1 MKISNRLSYYYQG
14 VVAFSTVDVSSDSSV
29 SYTIKFIYTILFF
42 QCVPTVH
49 LSFSPILDL
58 PKFEAKM
65 DPRFNRFPS
74 SVNGF
79 NLENQSLLDFSGNW
93 KNKEP
98 IIGAIYPDQILA
110 NGPRFENSFVQ
121 HNVGGV
127 QSFSN
132 APSPTSNIAL
142 TSKIGI
148 EDDYNED
155 FDFSDT
161 VLSYINQMLMEE
173 DMEDKTHMLQ
183 ESLELQAKERSF
195 YEALGKKYP
204 PSPQQNLSITD
215 QNGEILDDYCS
226 GSLYSCT
233 SNVGSSGGYLI
244 DPRVDSIPNDHN
256 SSYEQGISIC
266 NGTYSSISSSNSINN
281 LVDGFLDSPVG
292 PLHIPDMY
300 NDSHPIWNFRKGVEE
315 ATKFLP
321 TNNKLLDNV
330 IINDLLPQE
339 KRGESGCAATQVEK
353 RDRGGT
359 SLTGSRGRKNAHRD
373 DKDLEEERSS
383 KQAAVYTESTVR
395 SEEFDVVLLHSMGD
409 GREALTAYRES
420 LKNARTK
427 TTAQNGQSK
436 GFTVGKGGRS
446 KKQSA
451 KKEVIDLRTL
461 LITCAQA
468 VAADDCRSAA
478 ELLKQ
483 IRRHSSPIGDG
494 NQRLAHCFA
503 DGLEARLAGT
513 GSQIYK
519 ALINKKTSA
528 ADFLKA
534 FHLYLASCPFR
545 KISGFTSNKTIIT
558 KARNA
563 SRVHIIDFGILYGFQ
578 WPTLIQRIAA
588 REGGPPRLRITGIEF
603 PQPGFR
609 PAERIEETGRR
620 LSDYAKSFN
629 VPFEYQAI
637 AKKWETIRLEDLKLE
652 KDEFLVVNCL
662 YRFKN
667 LHDETV
673 LAESSRTLVLNLIRE
688 INPDIFIHGIVNG
701 AYSAPFFVTRFRE
714 VLFHFSALF
723 DMLEANV
730 PREFPERMLIER
742 EIFGREALNVIA
754 CEGWERVERP
764 ETYKQWQVRL
774 LRARFTQIPFDQQ
787 GIMNMAIEKVRTS
800 YHKDF
805 VIDQDNKWMLLGW
818 KGRTIYALSCW
829 TPI

>member
-1 MKISNRLSYYYQG
+1 
-14 VVAFSTVDVSSDSSV
+14 
-29 SYTIKFIYTILFF
+29 
-42 QCVPTVH
+42 
-49 LSFSPILDL
+49 
-58 PKFEAKM
+58 M
-65 DPRFNRFPS
+65 DPRFNRFPT

-79 NLENQSLLDFSGNW
+79 NLENQSLLSFSDNW
-93 KNKEP
+93 KNNEP
-98 IIGAIYPDQILA
+98 IIGAIYPDQKIV
-110 NGPRFENSFVQ
+110 NVPRFENSFVQ
-121 HNVGGV
+121 HNVP
-127 QSFSN
+127 SLSN
-132 APSPTSNIAL
+132 DPSTTSNIAL
-142 TSKIGI
+142 TSEIGT

-204 PSPQQNLSITD
+204 PSPQQNLPITD
-215 QNGEILDDYCS
+215 QNGEIPDDYYS
-226 GSLYSCT
+226 GSVYSST
-233 SNVGSSGGYLI
+233 SNVIDSSGYLI
-244 DPRVDSIPNDHN
+244 DPRLVSISNDHN
-256 SSYEQGISIC
+256 YSYEQGLFIC
-266 NGTYSSISSSNSINN
+266 NGAYSSISSSNSINN
-281 LVDGFLDSPVG
+281 LVDGFLDSPVS
-292 PLHIPDMY
+292 PLHIPDIY

-315 ATKFLP
+315 ARKFLP

-330 IINDLLPQE
+330 VINDLLPQE
-339 KRGESGCAATQVEK
+339 KRGESGCAAAQVEK
-353 RDRGGT
+353 RDVGATSPTGPRGT
-359 SLTGSRGRKNAHRD
+359 KNPHRD
-373 DKDLEEERSS
+373 DRDLLEEEEERSS

-395 SEEFDVVLLHSMGD
+395 SDEFDVILLHSMGD

-427 TTAQNGQSK
+427 PTVQSK
-436 GFTVGKGGRS
+436 GFAVGRGGRG
-446 KKQSA
+446 KKQSG
-451 KKEVIDLRTL
+451 KKEVIDLRSL
-461 LITCAQA
+461 LINCAQA
-468 VAADDCRSAA
+468 VAADDCRSAT

-483 IRRHSSPIGDG
+483 VRLHSSPFGDG

-519 ALINKKTSA
+519 ALVNKRTSA

-534 FHLYLASCPFR
+534 YHLYLASCPFR
-545 KISGFTSNKTIIT
+545 KMSGFTSNKTIIR
-558 KARNA
+558 KSKNA
-563 SRVHIIDFGILYGFQ
+563 TRVHVIDFGILYGFQ

-588 REGGPPRLRITGIEF
+588 REGGPPNLRITGIEF

-652 KDEFLVVNCL
+652 KDEYLVVNCL

-673 LAESSRTLVLNLIRE
+673 LSDSSRTLVLNLIRE

-764 ETYKQWQVRL
+764 ETYKQWQVRH
-774 LRARFTQIPFDQQ
+774 LRARFTQTPFEQEE
-787 GIMNMAIEKVRTS
+787 IMNMAVEKVRTS

>member
-1 MKISNRLSYYYQG
+1 
-14 VVAFSTVDVSSDSSV
+14 
-29 SYTIKFIYTILFF
+29 
-42 QCVPTVH
+42 
-49 LSFSPILDL
+49 
-58 PKFEAKM
+58 M
-65 DPRFNRFPS
+65 DPRFNRFS
-74 SVNGF
+74 TSVNGF
-79 NLENQSLLDFSGNW
+79 TLENQSLLNFSDNW
-93 KNKEP
+93 TNNEP
-98 IIGAIYPDQILA
+98 IYPDQMLL

-121 HNVGGV
+121 HNVGGF
-127 QSFSN
+127 QSLSN
-132 APSPTSNIAL
+132 DPLPTTSNIAL
-142 TSKIGI
+142 TSEIGHV

-155 FDFSDT
+155 IDFSDT

-173 DMEDKTHMLQ
+173 DMEDKTHMLH
-183 ESLELQAKERSF
+183 ESLELQAKEKSF

-204 PSPQQNLSITD
+204 PSPQQN
-215 QNGEILDDYCS
+215 GEIPDDYCS
-226 GSLYSCT
+226 GSLYNCT
-233 SNVGSSGGYLI
+233 SNGIDSSGYLI
-244 DPRVDSIPNDHN
+244 DPRVVNISNDHS
-256 SSYEQGISIC
+256 SSYVQGLSVC
-266 NGTYSSISSSNSINN
+266 NGTNSSISSSNSLNN
-281 LVDGFLDSPVG
+281 PVDGFLDSPVS
-292 PLHIPDMY
+292 PLHIPDIY
-300 NDSHPIWNFRKGVEE
+300 NDSHPIWNFKKGVEE
-315 ATKFLP
+315 ASKFLP
-321 TNNKLLDNV
+321 TNNNLLDNV
-330 IINDLLPQE
+330 AINDLLPLE
-339 KRGESGCAATQVEK
+339 ERGQIGCVEAQVEK
-353 RDRGGT
+353 RYDGET
-359 SLTGSRGRKNAHRD
+359 SPIGPRGRKNPHRD

-395 SEEFDVVLLHSMGD
+395 SEEFDVILLHSMGN
-409 GREALTAYRES
+409 GREALTAYRKT

-427 TTAQNGQSK
+427 TTVQKGQSK
-436 GFTVGKGGRS
+436 GFTLGKGNRG
-446 KKQSA
+446 KKHSG

-461 LITCAQA
+461 LINCAQA
-468 VAADDCRSAA
+468 VAADDFRSAT

-483 IRRHSSPIGDG
+483 IRLHSSPFGDG

-519 ALINKKTSA
+519 ALVNKKTSA

-534 FHLYLASCPFR
+534 YHLYLASCPFR
-545 KISGFTSNKTIIT
+545 KISGFASNKTIIR
-558 KARNA
+558 KAGNA
-563 SRVHIIDFGILYGFQ
+563 TRVHVIDFGILYGFQ

-588 REGGPPRLRITGIEF
+588 REGGPPQLLRITGIEF

-620 LSDYAKSFN
+620 LTDYAKSFN
-629 VPFEYQAI
+629 VPFEYHAI

-673 LAESSRTLVLNLIRE
+673 LTESSRTLVLELIRE

-764 ETYKQWQVRL
+764 ETYKQWKVRH
-774 LRARFTQIPFDQQ
+774 LRARFRQIPFDQQ
-787 GIMNMAIEKVRTS
+787 EIMDCAVEKVRTS

-805 VIDQDNKWMLLGW
+805 VIDEDNKWMLLGW
-818 KGRTIYALSCW
+818 KGRTIYAVSCW
-829 TPI
+829 TGV

>member
-1 MKISNRLSYYYQG
+1 
-14 VVAFSTVDVSSDSSV
+14 
-29 SYTIKFIYTILFF
+29 
-42 QCVPTVH
+42 
-49 LSFSPILDL
+49 
-58 PKFEAKM
+58 M
-65 DPRFNRFPS
+65 DPRFNRFPT

-79 NLENQSLLDFSGNW
+79 NLENQSLLNFSDNW
-93 KNKEP
+93 RNNEP
-98 IIGAIYPDQILA
+98 IIGAIYPDQKLV
-110 NGPRFENSFVQ
+110 NGPRFGNSFGQ

-127 QSFSN
+127 HSLSN
-132 APSPTSNIAL
+132 DPSPTSNIGL
-142 TSKIGI
+142 TSEIGT

-215 QNGEILDDYCS
+215 QNGEIPDDYCS
-226 GSLYSCT
+226 GSLYDCT
-233 SNVGSSGGYLI
+233 NNVIDSNGYLI
-244 DPRVDSIPNDHN
+244 DPRVVSISNDHN
-256 SSYEQGISIC
+256 SSYEQGLSVC

-281 LVDGFLDSPVG
+281 LVDGFLDSPVS
-292 PLHIPDMY
+292 PLHIPDIY

-315 ATKFLP
+315 ASKFLP

-330 IINDLLPQE
+330 VINDLLPQE
-339 KRGESGCAATQVEK
+339 KRGESACAAAQVEK
-353 RDRGGT
+353 RDEGDT
-359 SLTGSRGRKNAHRD
+359 SPTGPRGRKNLHRD
-373 DKDLEEERSS
+373 DKDLEEERRS
-383 KQAAVYTESTVR
+383 KQAAVYTESPIR
-395 SEEFDVVLLHSMGD
+395 SEEFDVVLLHSLGE

-427 TTAQNGQSK
+427 AMVQNGQSK
-436 GFTVGKGGRS
+436 GFTIGKGRG
-446 KKQSA
+446 KKHSA

-461 LITCAQA
+461 LINCAQA
-468 VAADDCRSAA
+468 VAADDCKSAT

-483 IRRHSSPIGDG
+483 IRLHSSPFGDG

-534 FHLYLASCPFR
+534 YHLYLASCPFR
-545 KISGFTSNKTIIT
+545 KISGFASNKTIMT
-558 KARNA
+558 KAGKA
-563 SRVHIIDFGILYGFQ
+563 TRVHVIDFGILYGFQ
-578 WPTLIQRIAA
+578 WPTFIQRIAA
-588 REGGPPRLRITGIEF
+588 REGGPPKLRITGIEF

-620 LSDYAKSFN
+620 LTDYAKSFN

-673 LAESSRTLVLNLIRE
+673 LTNSSRTIVLNLIRT

-723 DMLEANV
+723 DMLEVNV
-730 PREFPERMLIER
+730 PREFPERILIER

-774 LRARFTQIPFDQQ
+774 LRARFTQIPFERELMDR
-787 GIMNMAIEKVRTS
+787 AVEKVRTS

-805 VIDQDNKWMLLGW
+805 VIDQDGKWMLLGW
-818 KGRTIYALSCW
+818 KGRTIYAISCW

>member
-1 MKISNRLSYYYQG
+1 
-14 VVAFSTVDVSSDSSV
+14 
-29 SYTIKFIYTILFF
+29 
-42 QCVPTVH
+42 
-49 LSFSPILDL
+49 
-58 PKFEAKM
+58 M
-65 DPRFNRFPS
+65 DPRFNRFPT
-74 SVNGF
+74 SVDGF
-79 NLENQSLLDFSGNW
+79 NLENQSLISFSDNW
-93 KNKEP
+93 RNNEP
-98 IIGAIYPDQILA
+98 IIGAIYPDQRLV
-110 NGPRFENSFVQ
+110 NGPRFDNSFLQ
-121 HNVGGV
+121 HNV
-127 QSFSN
+127 QSHSN
-132 APSPTSNIAL
+132 DPSPQSNIAL
-142 TSKIGI
+142 TSEIGT
-148 EDDYNED
+148 EYDYNED

-204 PSPQQNLSITD
+204 PSPEQNLSVTE
-215 QNGEILDDYCS
+215 QNGEIPDDYYSRSLCS
-226 GSLYSCT
+226 ST
-233 SNVGSSGGYLI
+233 SNVIDNSGYLI
-244 DPRVDSIPNDHN
+244 DPRLVSISNDHN
-256 SSYEQGISIC
+256 SFYEQGNSAG

-281 LVDGFLDSPVG
+281 LVDGFLDSPVS
-292 PLHIPDMY
+292 PLHIPDIY
-300 NDSHPIWNFRKGVEE
+300 NDSHPIWNFKKGVEE
-315 ATKFLP
+315 ASKFLP

-330 IINDLLPQE
+330 VISDLLPQE
-339 KRGESGCAATQVEK
+339 NSVCAAAQAEK
-353 RDRGGT
+353 RDEGET
-359 SLTGSRGRKNAHRD
+359 SPTGPRRRKNSHRD
-373 DKDLEEERSS
+373 DRDLEEERSS
-383 KQAAVYTESTVR
+383 KQAAVYTESVVR
-395 SEEFDVVLLHSMGD
+395 SEEFDVILLHSMGD
-409 GREALTAYRES
+409 GKEALTAFRES

-427 TTAQNGQSK
+427 TTVQSK
-436 GFTVGKGGRS
+436 GFTVGKGGHG
-446 KKQSA
+446 KKHSG
-451 KKEVIDLRTL
+451 KKEVIDLRSL
-461 LITCAQA
+461 LINCAQA
-468 VAADDCRSAA
+468 VAADDCRSAT

-483 IRRHSSPIGDG
+483 IRLHSSPFGDG

-519 ALINKKTSA
+519 ALINKRTSA

-534 FHLYLASCPFR
+534 YHLYLASCPFR
-545 KISGFTSNKTIIT
+545 KISGFTSNKTIIR

-563 SRVHIIDFGILYGFQ
+563 TRLHVIDFGILYGFQ

-588 REGGPPRLRITGIEF
+588 REGGPPKLRITGIDF

-652 KDEFLVVNCL
+652 KDEYVVVNCL
-662 YRFKN
+662 YRFRN

-673 LAESSRTLVLNLIRE
+673 LADSSRTVVLNLIRE

-714 VLFHFSALF
+714 ALFHFSALF

-764 ETYKQWQVRL
+764 ETYKQWQVRH
-774 LRARFTQIPFDQQ
+774 LRARFTQIPFEQQ
-787 GIMNMAIEKVRTS
+787 EIMDTAVEKVRAS

-805 VIDQDNKWMLLGW
+805 VIDEDNKWMLLGW

-829 TPI
+829 TSI

>member
-1 MKISNRLSYYYQG
+1 MPTHHYSNFDIHGYP
-14 VVAFSTVDVSSDSSV
+14 
-29 SYTIKFIYTILFF
+29 LFF
-42 QCVPTVH
+42 QGFSTVH
-49 LSFSPILDL
+49 LSLCHDSSFLR
-58 PKFEAKM
+58 FEVKM
-65 DPRFNRFPS
+65 DPRFNKFPT

-79 NLENQSLLDFSGNW
+79 TLENQSLLNFSDNW
-93 KNKEP
+93 KNNEP
-98 IIGAIYPDQILA
+98 IIGAIYPDQIIV

-121 HNVGGV
+121 HNTGGV
-127 QSFSN
+127 QSLSN
-132 APSPTSNIAL
+132 DPLPTTSNIPL
-142 TSKIGI
+142 TSEVGA

-183 ESLELQAKERSF
+183 ESLEFQAKEKSF
-195 YEALGKKYP
+195 YDALGKKYP
-204 PSPQQNLSITD
+204 PSPQQN
-215 QNGEILDDYCS
+215 GEIPDDYCS
-226 GSLYSCT
+226 GSMYNCT
-233 SNVGSSGGYLI
+233 SNGIHSSGYLI
-244 DPRVDSIPNDHN
+244 DPRVVSISNDHN
-256 SSYEQGISIC
+256 SSYEQGLSVC
-266 NGTYSSISSSNSINN
+266 NGTHSSISSLNSINN
-281 LVDGFLDSPVG
+281 LVDGFLDSPVS
-292 PLHIPDMY
+292 PLHTPDIY
-300 NDSHPIWNFRKGVEE
+300 NDSHLIWNFRKGVEE
-315 ATKFLP
+315 ASKFLP
-321 TNNKLLDNV
+321 ITNNLLDNV
-330 IINDLLPQE
+330 VINDLLPLE
-339 KRGESGCAATQVEK
+339 KRGESGYVAAQTEN
-353 RDRGGT
+353 RDEGET
-359 SLTGSRGRKNAHRD
+359 SPIGPRGRKNPHRD
-373 DKDLEEERSS
+373 DKDLDEEISR

-395 SEEFDVVLLHSMGD
+395 SEEFDVILLHSMGN
-409 GREALTAYRES
+409 GKEALTAYREI

-427 TTAQNGQSK
+427 TTVQKGQSK
-436 GFTVGKGGRS
+436 GFTLGKGGRG
-446 KKQSA
+446 KKHSG

-461 LITCAQA
+461 LINCAQA
-468 VAADDCRSAA
+468 VAADDCRSAT

-483 IRRHSSPIGDG
+483 IKLHSSPFGDG

-519 ALINKKTSA
+519 ALINRKTSA

-534 FHLYLASCPFR
+534 YHLYLASCPFR
-545 KISGFTSNKTIIT
+545 KISGFASNKTIIT
-558 KARNA
+558 KAVNA
-563 SRVHIIDFGILYGFQ
+563 TRVHVIDFGILYGFQ

-588 REGGPPRLRITGIEF
+588 REGGPPKLRITGIEF

-620 LSDYAKSFN
+620 LADYAQTFN
-629 VPFEYQAI
+629 VPFEYHAI

-652 KDEFLVVNCL
+652 KDEFVVVNCL

-673 LAESSRTLVLNLIRE
+673 LTKSSRTLVLNLIRE

-754 CEGWERVERP
+754 CEGWERIERP
-764 ETYKQWQVRL
+764 ETYKQWQVRH
-774 LRARFTQIPFDQQ
+774 LRARFRQIPFDQLE
-787 GIMNMAIEKVRTS
+787 IMDSAVEKVRTS

-829 TPI
+829 API

>member
-1 MKISNRLSYYYQG
+1 
-14 VVAFSTVDVSSDSSV
+14 
-29 SYTIKFIYTILFF
+29 
-42 QCVPTVH
+42 
-49 LSFSPILDL
+49 
-58 PKFEAKM
+58 M
-65 DPRFNRFPS
+65 DPRFNRFPT

-79 NLENQSLLDFSGNW
+79 NLENQSLISFPDNW
-93 KNKEP
+93 KNNEP
-98 IIGAIYPDQILA
+98 LIEAIYPDQKLV
-110 NGPRFENSFVQ
+110 NGPRFGNSFVQ

-127 QSFSN
+127 QSLSN
-132 APSPTSNIAL
+132 DPSPTSNMAL
-142 TSKIGI
+142 TSEIRAVN
-148 EDDYNED
+148 DYNED
-155 FDFSDT
+155 IDFSDT

-215 QNGEILDDYCS
+215 HNGEIPDDYCS
-226 GSLYSCT
+226 VSLYRCT
-233 SNVGSSGGYLI
+233 SNVVDSSGYLI
-244 DPRVDSIPNDHN
+244 DPRVVSISTDHN
-256 SSYEQGISIC
+256 SSYEQGHSVC
-266 NGTYSSISSSNSINN
+266 NGTYSSISSSNSTNN
-281 LVDGFLDSPVG
+281 LVDGFLDSPVS
-292 PLHIPDMY
+292 PLHIPDIS
-300 NDSHPIWNFRKGVEE
+300 NDSHLIWNFRKGVEE
-315 ATKFLP
+315 ASKFLP

-330 IINDLLPQE
+330 VINDFLPQE
-339 KRGESGCAATQVEK
+339 KRGESGSAADQMEK
-353 RDRGGT
+353 RDEGET
-359 SLTGSRGRKNAHRD
+359 SPTGPRGRKNPQRD

-420 LKNARTK
+420 LKDARTK
-427 TTAQNGQSK
+427 KRVQNGQSK
-436 GFTVGKGGRS
+436 RFTVGKGGHG

-451 KKEVIDLRTL
+451 KKEVVDLRTL
-461 LITCAQA
+461 LINCAQA
-468 VAADDCRSAA
+468 VAADDCRSAT

-483 IRRHSSPIGDG
+483 IRLHSSPFGDG

-519 ALINKKTSA
+519 ALVNKRTSA

-534 FHLYLASCPFR
+534 YHLYLASCPFR

-563 SRVHIIDFGILYGFQ
+563 TRVHVIDFGILYGFQ

-588 REGGPPRLRITGIEF
+588 REGGPPKLRITGIEF

-609 PAERIEETGRR
+609 PAERIEETGCR

-637 AKKWETIRLEDLKLE
+637 AKKWETIRLEDLNLE
-652 KDEFLVVNCL
+652 KDEFLVVNSL

-764 ETYKQWQVRL
+764 ETYKQWQVRH
-774 LRARFTQIPFDQQ
+774 LRARFTQVPFDQQ
-787 GIMNMAIEKVRTS
+787 EIMNPAVEKVRTS

-829 TPI
+829 API